1 MEKAEKIIRETLPA
15 EANVDNIIFDAPRST
30 VIIEAEKP
38 GVAIGPSGEFLK
50 IIKEKTLWV
59 PTIRRMPSIR
69 SKITENIREIENND
83 SRKKF
88 LNEVG
93 KRIYNGWIRGR
104 KDEWVRV
111 TVLGAGRQVGR
122 SCFLL
127 QTPESRIVLDCGIN
141 PAAPEEYAYPHFD
154 SPEFR
159 INEIDA
165 VIISHAH
172 LDHSAMVPL
181 QNDLSVREK

>member
-69 SKITENIREIENND
+69 SKITENIRAVLYENNE

-93 KRIYNGWIRGR
+93 KRIYNGW
-104 KDEWVRV
+104 VRY
-111 TVLGAGRQVGR
+111 
-122 SCFLL
+122 FL
-127 QTPESRIVLDCGIN
+127 CGLC
-141 PAAPEEYAYPHFD
+141 EYF
-154 SPEFR
+154 
-159 INEIDA
+159 
-165 VIISHAH
+165 
-172 LDHSAMVPL
+172 L
-181 QNDLSVREK
+181 